1 MGGTPPLRRLLLVNP
16 NGNAAV
22 SAQVQSAA
30 IRVLGPN
37 WQARTINPSQSP
49 LSIQTHA
56 DRMVAEP
63 YAIDLLAQNQGYD
76 AYVMACFDDIAVHAG
91 RQFLKAPVV
100 DPVEASVAIARLCAP
115 RFTIV
120 TTVQTMVP
128 GILALLDSLG
138 VQCNVRAANI
148 SVADAAQATP
158 EAMEQLDR
166 TVDLARTLDGAQ
178 AIILGS
184 AGLTGQAAGLAQ
196 RYGLPVID
204 CIEAAVLMAVSTALC
219 MPTPASHPAP
229 HPITNP

>member
-1 MGGTPPLRRLLLVNP
+1 MEGKVRRLRRLLLVNP

-22 SAQVQSAA
+22 SEQVQRSAE
-30 IRVLGPN
+30 RVLGPD
-37 WQARTINPSQSP
+37 WQARTLNPAQSP
-49 LSIQTHA
+49 LSIQTLG
-56 DRMVAEP
+56 DRTLAEP
-63 YAIDLLAQNQGYD
+63 YCIDLLANNHGYD
-76 AYVMACFDDIAVHAG
+76 AYVMACFDDIAVRAG
-91 RQFLKAPVV
+91 RRFLKAPVV

-128 GILALLDSLG
+128 GIHALLDNLG
-138 VQCNVRAANI
+138 VSGQCNVRAAGI
-148 SVADAAQATP
+148 GVAEAAQAMP
-158 EAMEQLDR
+158 EAMAQLDR
-166 TVDLARTLDGAQ
+166 TVELARNIDGAK

-219 MPTPASHPAP
+219 MPEPTRRTAAV
-229 HPITNP
+229 

>member
-1 MGGTPPLRRLLLVNP
+1 MDGPNRHRRLLLVNP

-22 SAQVQSAA
+22 TAQVQYSAQ
-30 IRVLGPN
+30 RVLGPD
-37 WQARTINPSQSP
+37 WQARTINPAQSP
-49 LSIQTHA
+49 LSIQTLA
-56 DRMVAEP
+56 DRMLAEP
-63 YAIDLLAQNQGYD
+63 FAVDLLSQNQGYD
-76 AYVMACFDDIAVHAG
+76 AYVMACFDDIAVRAG

-128 GILALLDSLG
+128 GILALLDTLG
-138 VQCNVRAANI
+138 GRARCNVRAAGI

-158 EAMEQLDR
+158 EAMAQLDE
-166 TVDLARTLDGAQ
+166 TVELARNIDGAQ

-184 AGLTGQAAGLAQ
+184 AGLTGQAATLAR

-204 CIEAAVLMAVSTALC
+204 CIEAAVLMAASTAMC
-219 MPTPASHPAP
+219 MPAP
-229 HPITNP
+229 VNRVAAN